1 MCVVFQMGVPDQI
14 IHRVMHIY
22 RAGIDPHIRTVCNS
36 SNCVH
41 SSKHVATRTNCIGR
55 KLRWTYWHV
64 ETTLIRSGRQH
75 TDTTTT
81 ADIPFRSTHDFA
93 NIPNL

>member
-81 ADIPFRSTHDFA
+81 ADIPFRSTLDFA